1 MSLAYNWAKQS
12 LILNQ
17 SDKGKN
23 DKEKKIRKRN
33 TARMQIQ
40 VLPLMQTIGLYIK
53 NIISKIA

>member
-12 LILNQ
+12 LILKQ

>member
-53 NIISKIA
+53 NIIIKIA